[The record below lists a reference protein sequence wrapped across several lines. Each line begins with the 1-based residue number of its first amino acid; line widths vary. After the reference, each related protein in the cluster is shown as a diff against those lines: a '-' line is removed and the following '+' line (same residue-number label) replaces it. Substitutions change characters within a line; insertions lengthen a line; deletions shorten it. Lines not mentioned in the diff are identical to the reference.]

1 MNMPL
6 DLASHHLTEEVSE
19 KKVMSAMRMPLAKYV
34 CKEEIR
40 RLDDLIDATGKKMK
54 DLVEDYSL
62 ISEAARE
69 KRISLEETMESKV
82 LETYIKRKE
91 NVEDAPFQ
99 LATSPGGISQHRSS
113 FEEFYKSCRKREG

>member
-6 DLASHHLTEEVSE
+6 DLASHHLTEEVNE

-62 ISEAARE
+62 RSEAARE

-82 LETYIKRKE
+82 METYIKRKE

-99 LATSPGGISQHRSS
+99 LATSP
-113 FEEFYKSCRKREG
+113 